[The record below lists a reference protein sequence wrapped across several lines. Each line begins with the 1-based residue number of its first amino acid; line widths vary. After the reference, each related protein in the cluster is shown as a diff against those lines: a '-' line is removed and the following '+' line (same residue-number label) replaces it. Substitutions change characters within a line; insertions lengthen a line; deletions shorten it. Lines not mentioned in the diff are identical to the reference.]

1 MNDEQKAAVRLAL
14 SDAFVDNAVDF
25 AGIAAR
31 VSGHAEAEVERIFFC
46 EVALVC
52 HANLLTPAPPVWTA
66 FDGEWLQQQIAHRLA
81 RQRRSAWWRWRD
93 ALTVAWLRWSC
104 RALWQAIRRA

>member
-1 MNDEQKAAVRLAL
+1 MNDEQKAALRLAL
-14 SDAFVDNAVDF
+14 SDAFVDKEVDF

-31 VSGHAEAEVERIFFC
+31 VGSYPWEEVERIFFR

-52 HANLLTPAPPVWTA
+52 HANLETSVPPVWTA
-66 FDGEWLQQQIAHRLA
+66 FDGEWLQREIERRLA

-93 ALTVAWLRWSC
+93 GLTVVWLRWSC
-104 RALWQAIRRA
+104 RPLWAAIRQG